1 MDPTASNSAGTLV
14 ATIERLVASGAGLA
28 RVDGR
33 VVFVQ
38 GAIPGDR
45 VRARIVREA
54 KRHAEAVVVEILE
67 PSVDRRTPRCAH
79 FGACGGCAL
88 QHVAYPAQLAAKR
101 GLLLDALRS
110 VAGFV
115 PEFEIDIVGS
125 PEYGWRSRAEFQVAR
140 VGEALAP
147 GCFRVRSHDVEAVH
161 ECPVLVPE
169 LETFVR
175 DLASGARAIPAS
187 ARTIHAAAGDTDA
200 ALVFADES
208 GSTIGADFEV
218 THDLDG
224 LRVTSDAR
232 GFFQAN
238 RPLLR
243 ELVQRATKGAPGSIA
258 FDLYAGAGT
267 FSLPLARRFDL
278 VMAVEEDA
286 RAVEHL
292 RANALRAGRTGI
304 QPHASDVGKWLA
316 LGRKLGPEF
325 VVLDPP
331 RTGAGPVVVD
341 ALASMVPPEIRYVS
355 CDPATLARD
364 LRGFLDRGYRVESLA
379 LFDLFPQ
386 TLHVETIATL
396 RPIEEV

>member
-1 MDPTASNSAGTLV
+1 MDPTASPSAETVV

-45 VRARIVREA
+45 VRARIVRQA
-54 KRHAEAVVVEILE
+54 KRHAEAVALEILE
-67 PSVDRRTPRCAH
+67 PSVDRRAPRCAH

-88 QHVAYPAQLAAKR
+88 QHMAYPAQLAAKR

-110 VAGFV
+110 VGGFV
-115 PEFEIDIVGS
+115 PDFEIDIVGS
-125 PEYGWRSRAEFQVAR
+125 PEYGWRSRAQFQVTS
-140 VGEALAP
+140 VDGALAP
-147 GCFRVRSHDVEAVH
+147 GCFRVRSHDVEAVR

-175 DLASGARAIPAS
+175 ELASGARAIPES
-187 ARTIHAAAGDTDA
+187 ARTIHAAAGDADT

-208 GSTIGADFEV
+208 GGSIGGESAV
-218 THDLDG
+218 TQDIAG

-238 RPLLR
+238 RPLLG
-243 ELVQRATKGAPGSIA
+243 ELVERATKGVPGTLA

-278 VMAVEEDA
+278 VMAIEEDA

-292 RANALRAGRTGI
+292 RANALRSGRTGI

-325 VVLDPP
+325 VLLDPP
-331 RTGAGPVVVD
+331 RTGAGPAVVD
-341 ALASMVPPEIRYVS
+341 ALAAIAAPEIRYVS

-364 LRGFLDRGYRVESLA
+364 LRGFIDQGYRVESLA

-386 TLHVETIATL
+386 TLHVETVATL
-396 RPIEEV
+396 RLIEV